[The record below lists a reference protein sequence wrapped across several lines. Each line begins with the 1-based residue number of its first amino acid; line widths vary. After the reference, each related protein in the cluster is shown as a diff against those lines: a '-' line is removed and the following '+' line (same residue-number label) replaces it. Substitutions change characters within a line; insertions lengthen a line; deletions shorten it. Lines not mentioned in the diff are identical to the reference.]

1 MGHKE
6 KAIRM
11 SSDPMTQ
18 ETPLLDYSSGPI
30 QSLIADRGW
39 SGLEPAERAEA
50 AYEFVRNEIAFG
62 YNSDDNLP
70 ASDVLADGY
79 GQCNT
84 KTTLLMA
91 LLRAMGLPC
100 RLHGFT
106 IHKSLQRGIVP
117 EIVYPLAP
125 SNILHSWVEVSI
137 DGRWVTLEGFI
148 LDEAVLTALQTAF
161 PDQDSI
167 CAYGAGTDNLHAPA
181 VGWSGRDTYIQR
193 TGINADFGTFDS
205 PDAFYAEH
213 RQLRGIKGL
222 LYRLVIRHWMNARVV
237 RLRRGV
243 VPTIPN
249 GPAKALP
256 TQQPNVK
263 EAV

>member
-39 SGLEPAERAEA
+39 SGLEPAERAKA
-50 AYEFVRNEIAFG
+50 AYEFVRSEIAFG

-100 RLHGFT
+100 RFRGFT

-256 TQQPNVK
+256 TQQPNVTH
-263 EAV
+263 

>member
-11 SSDPMTQ
+11 SSDPTTQ
-18 ETPLLDYSSGPI
+18 ETPLLDYSTGSI

-39 SGLEPAERAEA
+39 SKLEPTERAEA
-50 AYEFVRNEIAFG
+50 TYEFVRNEIAFG
-62 YNSDDNLP
+62 YNSDDTLT
-70 ASDVLADGY
+70 ASDVLRDGY

-91 LLRAMGLPC
+91 LLRAMGLEC
-100 RLHGFT
+100 RFHGFT

-125 SNILHSWVEVSI
+125 TNILHSWVEVLL

-148 LDEAVLTALQTAF
+148 LDDAVLNALQRAF

-167 CAYGAGTDNLHAPA
+167 CAYGAGTDDLQAPD
-181 VGWSGRDTYIQR
+181 VGWSGQDTYIQR
-193 TGINADFGTFDS
+193 TGINADLGIFAS

-213 RQLRGIKGL
+213 RQLRGIKGY
-222 LYRLVIRHWMNARVV
+222 LYRLVIRHWMNARVE
-237 RLRRGV
+237 RLRRGL

-256 TQQPNVK
+256 TQQANVK

>member
-1 MGHKE
+1 
-6 KAIRM
+6 M

-30 QSLIADRGW
+30 LSLIADRGW
-39 SGLEPAERAEA
+39 SALEPAERAKA
-50 AYEFVRNEIAFG
+50 AYKFVRNEIAFG
-62 YNSDDNLP
+62 YNSDDTLP
-70 ASDVLADGY
+70 ASDVLRDGY

-84 KTTLLMA
+84 KATLLMA
-91 LLRAMGLPC
+91 LLRLMGLPC
-100 RLHGFT
+100 RFHGFT

-125 SNILHSWVEVSI
+125 TNILHSWVEVSL
-137 DGRWVTLEGFI
+137 DGRWVTHEGFI
-148 LDEAVLTALQTAF
+148 LDDAVLTALQTAF

-167 CAYGAGTDNLHAPA
+167 CAFGAGTDKLHAPD

-193 TGINADFGTFDS
+193 AGINADFGVFAS

-213 RQLRGIKGL
+213 RQLRGINGL
-222 LYRLVIRHWMNARVV
+222 LYRLVIRHWMNARVD

-249 GPAKALP
+249 GPASALP
-256 TQQPNVK
+256 PQQPNVK